1 MSKSNTIG
9 AVILG
14 AAAGV
19 AILKFFNMPEEER
32 EEFYAHLKER
42 ADKLLEVTEGTIET
56 IKSHFAQI
64 DEKAKEEWVDK
75 LLIAKNLL
83 NELFGSA
90 KKYLA

>member
-14 AAAGV
+14 AAVGV

-32 EEFYAHLKER
+32 EEFYSHLKER
-42 ADKLLEVTEGTIET
+42 AYELLDDTEGTIET
-56 IKSHFAQI
+56 VKIHFAQI
-64 DEKAKEEWVDK
+64 DEKEKEEWVEK